1 MKKTIE
7 QQLND
12 IYEEFKR
19 VSSVTGTTTMEGF
32 KKAIEEGRSGLL
44 IGISEE
50 LMEKKMVHLTDRIR
64 KRDTKIVLI
73 AGPSSSGK
81 TTFSKRLSMQ
91 LLACGIIPH
100 PISLDDY
107 YIDREL
113 TPKDENGE
121 YDYETIYALDIDLL
135 KLQMQQ
141 MLNGERVEIPHYD
154 FNEGKSIKNSG
165 NFLQLGDNDVLIFE
179 GIHGLNPLIAPE
191 SDAIYKVFVA
201 PMTGLQTGEVNGR
214 HTYTPPTDNRLMR
227 RIIRDIKH
235 RNASAQDTIHRWTAV
250 RKGEDKWI
258 FPFVDQADTIFNTAL
273 YYELAVIKPQA
284 EAALSQVPA
293 DCPEYATAKRLLD
306 FLADIPV
313 IPEEHIPHFSLLCE
327 FIGNS
332 VFEKE

>member
-12 IYEEFKR
+12 IYDEYKL
-19 VSSVTGTTTMEGF
+19 VSSVTGTTTIEGF
-32 KKAIEEGRSGLL
+32 KKAIEEGKSGLL

-50 LMEKKMVHLTDRIR
+50 LMEKKIVHLVDRIR
-64 KRDTKIVLI
+64 KRDAKIVLI

-91 LLACGIIPH
+91 LLACGRIPH
-100 PISLDDY
+100 PISLDNY
-107 YIDREL
+107 YVDRTR

-121 YDYETIYALDIDLL
+121 YDYETIYALDIDYL
-135 KLQMQQ
+135 KQQMQQ
-141 MLNGERVEIPHYD
+141 LINGERVELPRYD
-154 FNEGKSIKNSG
+154 FQDGKSIRNTGK
-165 NFLQLGDNDVLIFE
+165 FLQLGEDDILIVE

-201 PMTGLQTGEVNGR
+201 PMTGLQTGEKDGR
-214 HTYTPPTDNRLMR
+214 HTYTPPVDNRLLR

-235 RNASAQDTIHRWTAV
+235 RNASAQDTIHRWTSV

-258 FPFVDQADTIFNTAL
+258 FPFVEQADRIFNTAL

-284 EAALSQVPA
+284 ESALRQVPE
-293 DCPEYATAKRLLD
+293 DCPEYATAQRLLA

-332 VFEKE
+332 VFEN